1 MLTILFVPMEDV
13 IIIGGWHRQ
22 CHQFQVSYTPVSQDA
37 AVYWGSK
44 DFRFVNNTDYPV
56 KVVSSVGG
64 GSLTVSIIGTKT
76 EDKEISFSSKT
87 YYSGRYKHATLYK
100 TVTKN
105 GETTTTKENTSSYLL
120 K

>member
-1 MLTILFVPMEDV
+1 M
-13 IIIGGWHRQ
+13 
-22 CHQFQVSYTPVSQDA
+22 
-37 AVYWGSK
+37 
-44 DFRFVNNTDYPV
+44 NNTDYPV